1 MYTCEH
7 GQGKQNEHCA
17 GLGRDVDVWPH
28 SPRPVSVA
36 LAEEAELFL
45 NASRDTGQ
53 AVLGATQPVQLHGN
67 LRNACLHWSPAVSSP
82 LALPLQ
88 QGPLSPSLHA
98 SPPQPVICCGFC
110 RRAGPGLA
118 LHATWSHP
126 QGSGTGL
133 AGRAAVFLTG
143 ERGCCEA
150 EAQTWHE
157 AMPTA
162 FCHSG
167 RSGRPD
173 QGPGATVSPP
183 PQASVRPARIGT
195 EVCLTQTQLCAVCRA
210 ASYWALSGPHGFLP
224 DLKAVWRH
232 RRSAEAGVRLSR

>member
-7 GQGKQNEHCA
+7 GQGNQNEHCA
-17 GLGRDVDVWPH
+17 ALGRDVDVWPH

-67 LRNACLHWSPAVSSP
+67 LRNACLYWSPAVSSP
-82 LALPLQ
+82 LALPLH

-98 SPPQPVICCGFC
+98 SPPQPEICCGFC

-126 QGSGTGL
+126 QGCGTGL
-133 AGRAAVFLTG
+133 AGGAAVFLTG
-143 ERGCCEA
+143 EGMLRGRGSDVARSNAHGVLPLRTEREARPGSWSHGVASPSGFRPPGQNWNQGLFDPNPALRCVSCC
-150 EAQTWHE
+150 
-157 AMPTA
+157 
-162 FCHSG
+162 FLL
-167 RSGRPD
+167 
-173 QGPGATVSPP
+173 GPLGTSWL
-183 PQASVRPARIGT
+183 PA
-195 EVCLTQTQLCAVCRA
+195 
-210 ASYWALSGPHGFLP
+210 
-224 DLKAVWRH
+224 
-232 RRSAEAGVRLSR
+232 